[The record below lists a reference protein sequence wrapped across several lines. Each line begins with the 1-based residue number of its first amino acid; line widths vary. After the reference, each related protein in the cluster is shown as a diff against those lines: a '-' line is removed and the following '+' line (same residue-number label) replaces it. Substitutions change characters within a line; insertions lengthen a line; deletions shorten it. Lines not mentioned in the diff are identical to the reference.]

1 MEKLKIDKWFV
12 LQIVHSLCKRKTSVC
27 KSTDF
32 NWKTSIIRLLFHQ
45 IRDFQYYQIGSS
57 KTFVLPNSCY
67 LWKIIIEYQFVIQL
81 LIPQSFSYKE
91 KYGKEGVSSDTTL
104 YHKVEFI
111 RLMNMNQ
118 TRAKARTFTV
128 FDCNCII
135 INRYKGYAGLE
146 GMSLYQNY
154 ANGSIRRTDALV
166 CHAWLEASECQRTG
180 I

>member
-1 MEKLKIDKWFV
+1 M
-12 LQIVHSLCKRKTSVC
+12 
-27 KSTDF
+27 
-32 NWKTSIIRLLFHQ
+32 
-45 IRDFQYYQIGSS
+45 
-57 KTFVLPNSCY
+57 
-67 LWKIIIEYQFVIQL
+67 VIQL

-104 YHKVEFI
+104 YNKVEFI

-135 INRYKGYAGLE
+135 INRYKGCAGLE

-154 ANGSIRRTDALV
+154 ANGSIRRTDVLV
-166 CHAWLEASECQRTG
+166 CHA
-180 I
+180 